1 VSALTHSD
9 LSAIIPSLGQ
19 SAKDVRDAAILLV
32 GFAGAFRR
40 SELAAMEYQQIEI
53 GEHGAVVQISRSKTD
68 QEGRGRTV
76 LIARVPGRLCPVA
89 ALNRWL

>member
-53 GEHGAVVQISRSKTD
+53 GEHGGGPDFPEQDR
-68 QEGRGRTV
+68 
-76 LIARVPGRLCPVA
+76 PGRPRSYGLDSEGAPVGCVPS
-89 ALNRWL
+89 LL